1 MADKKSPASGWPLV
15 KGDFHSGDANSPVA
29 VITMGSHL
37 DEQGI
42 CDAGAALC
50 GSCKTE
56 NLGLEKV
63 IANVIA
69 NPNIRFALLVGTEVK
84 GHLSGQTLV
93 ALHKGGV
100 KEGRVVGAE
109 GAIPFIEN
117 LNDAHIKRFQEQVE
131 IVNIM
136 ESEDLGAIKAKIN
149 ELKGRDPGAFGAEAI
164 VVEVKEAAGGAE
176 ETTGEAQPISGEMA
190 IITARMKVIEKM
202 VVDIGY
208 RNKFA
213 AGVYAGKIEGLMIG
227 LIVSFALIGIT
238 YVEVNKMAEDAKS
251 TGPVRMVAI
260 DNMVENIRYKSQI
273 LARTNKIDSAVTA
286 TGLVGFIAGLL
297 LALILIVVPALLM
310 G

>member
-29 VITMGSHL
+29 VVTMGSHL

-93 ALHKGGV
+93 ALHKSGI

-117 LNDAHIKRFQEQVE
+117 LNDAHIKRFQEQIE

-136 ESEDLGAIKAKIN
+136 ESEDIGAIKAKIN
-149 ELKGRDPGAFGAEAI
+149 ELKARDPGAFAADAM

-176 ETTGEAQPISGEMA
+176 ETTGEARPISGEMA

-227 LIVSFALIGIT
+227 LIISFALVGI
-238 YVEVNKMAEDAKS
+238 
-251 TGPVRMVAI
+251 
-260 DNMVENIRYKSQI
+260 
-273 LARTNKIDSAVTA
+273 
-286 TGLVGFIAGLL
+286 
-297 LALILIVVPALLM
+297 LM
-310 G
+310 MR

>member
-1 MADKKSPASGWPLV
+1 
-15 KGDFHSGDANSPVA
+15 
-29 VITMGSHL
+29 MGSHL

-93 ALHKGGV
+93 ALHKGGI
-100 KEGRVVGAE
+100 KDGRVVGAE

-117 LNDAHIKRFQEQVE
+117 LNDAAIKRFQEQIE

-136 ESEDLGAIKAKIN
+136 ESEDIGAIKAKIN
-149 ELKGRDPGAFGAEAI
+149 ELKGRDPGAFAADAI
-164 VVEVKEAAGGAE
+164 VVEVKEAAGGGE
-176 ETTGEAQPISGEMA
+176 EAAGEARPLSGEMA
-190 IITARMKVIEKM
+190 LITARMKVIEKM

-208 RNKFA
+208 RDKFA

-227 LIVSFALIGIT
+227 LIISFAL
-238 YVEVNKMAEDAKS
+238 
-251 TGPVRMVAI
+251 
-260 DNMVENIRYKSQI
+260 
-273 LARTNKIDSAVTA
+273 
-286 TGLVGFIAGLL
+286 VGF
-297 LALILIVVPALLM
+297 LM
-310 G
+310 MG

>member
-1 MADKKSPASGWPLV
+1 MAEKKSPASGWPIA

-29 VITMGSHL
+29 VVTMGSHL

-63 IANVIA
+63 IANIIS
-69 NPNIRFALLVGTEVK
+69 NPNIRFMLLCGTEVK
-84 GHLSGQTLV
+84 GHLSGQTMV

-117 LNDAHIKRFQEQVE
+117 LTDAAIKRFQEQIE

-136 ESEDLGAIKAKIN
+136 ESEDVGAIKAKIN
-149 ELKGRDPGAFGAEAI
+149 ELKARDPGAFAGDPMI
-164 VVEVKEAAGGAE
+164 VEVKEAAGGGE
-176 ETTGEAQPISGEMA
+176 EAAGEVQPLSGEVA
-190 IITARMKVIEKM
+190 LVHARLKIIEKM
-202 VVDIGY
+202 VTDIGY
-208 RNKFA
+208 RDKFA

-227 LIVSFALIGIT
+227 LLVSFALIGF
-238 YVEVNKMAEDAKS
+238 M
-251 TGPVRMVAI
+251 
-260 DNMVENIRYKSQI
+260 
-273 LARTNKIDSAVTA
+273 
-286 TGLVGFIAGLL
+286 
-297 LALILIVVPALLM
+297 LM

>member
-29 VITMGSHL
+29 VVTMGSHL

-63 IANVIA
+63 IANIIS
-69 NPNIRFALLVGTEVK
+69 NPNIRFVLLCGTEVK
-84 GHLSGQTLV
+84 GHLSGQTLA

-117 LNDAHIKRFQEQVE
+117 LNDAAIKRFQEQVE

-136 ESEDLGAIKAKIN
+136 ESEDIGAIKAKIN
-149 ELKGRDPGAFGAEAI
+149 ELKGRDPGAFAADPI

-176 ETTGEAQPISGEMA
+176 EAAGAAQPISGEMA

-202 VVDIGY
+202 VTDIGY

-213 AGVYAGKIEGLMIG
+213 SGVYAGKIEGLMIG
-227 LIVSFALIGIT
+227 LIVSFAL
-238 YVEVNKMAEDAKS
+238 
-251 TGPVRMVAI
+251 
-260 DNMVENIRYKSQI
+260 
-273 LARTNKIDSAVTA
+273 
-286 TGLVGFIAGLL
+286 VGF
-297 LALILIVVPALLM
+297 LM
-310 G
+310 GV

>member
-15 KGDFHSGDANSPVA
+15 KGDFHTGDANSCVA

-42 CDAGAALC
+42 CDAGAAMC

-63 IANVIA
+63 IANYIA
-69 NPNIRFALLVGTEVK
+69 NPNIRFVLLCGTEVK
-84 GHLSGQTLV
+84 GHLSAQSLI

-100 KEGRVVGAE
+100 KDGRIVGAE

-117 LNDAHIKRFQEQVE
+117 LNDAAIKRFQEQVS

-136 ESEDLGAIKAKIN
+136 ESEDLSAIKAKIS
-149 ELKGRDPGAFGAEAI
+149 ELKTKDPGAFAGDAM
-164 VVEVKEAAGGAE
+164 VVEVKEEAGGSGE
-176 ETTGEAQPISGEMA
+176 EAGGEVRPISGEMA
-190 IITARMKVIEKM
+190 IVTARIKIIEKM
-202 VVDIGY
+202 VTDIGY
-208 RNKFA
+208 RDRFA

-227 LIVSFALIGIT
+227 LIISFAL
-238 YVEVNKMAEDAKS
+238 
-251 TGPVRMVAI
+251 
-260 DNMVENIRYKSQI
+260 
-273 LARTNKIDSAVTA
+273 L
-286 TGLVGFIAGLL
+286 GFMW
-297 LALILIVVPALLM
+297 M

>member
-1 MADKKSPASGWPLV
+1 MADKKAAASGWPLI
-15 KGDFHSGDANSPVA
+15 KGDFHSGDVNSPVA

-84 GHLSGQTLV
+84 GHLSAQTLI
-93 ALHKGGV
+93 ALHKSGV

-117 LNDAHIKRFQEQVE
+117 LNDANIKRFQEQVE

-136 ESEDLGAIKAKIN
+136 ETEDVGAVKAKIN
-149 ELKGRDPGAFGAEAI
+149 ELKARDPGAFAADAM
-164 VVEVKEAAGGAE
+164 VVEVKETTGGAE
-176 ETTGEAQPISGEMA
+176 EAGGEVRPLSGEMA
-190 IITARMKVIEKM
+190 LITARMKVIEKM
-202 VVDIGY
+202 VTDIGY
-208 RNKFA
+208 RDKFA
-213 AGVYAGKIEGLMIG
+213 AGVYSGKIEGLMIG
-227 LIVSFALIGIT
+227 LIVSFAL
-238 YVEVNKMAEDAKS
+238 
-251 TGPVRMVAI
+251 
-260 DNMVENIRYKSQI
+260 
-273 LARTNKIDSAVTA
+273 
-286 TGLVGFIAGLL
+286 VGF
-297 LALILIVVPALLM
+297 LM
-310 G
+310 LG